1 MRKRFKGFEKDSKW
15 LETVKRLKEILK
27 GLKVFWKVL
36 TKFGIGFKGV
46 YKGF

>member
-1 MRKRFKGFEKDSKW
+1 MWKRFKGFEKDLKW
-15 LETVKRLKEILK
+15 LETVERLTEIVK
-27 GLKVFWKVL
+27 GLKVFWKIL